1 MDVKTMPGVLMSLL
15 SIGSLIVILRG
26 LQLSLRKT
34 GWELSK
40 QKNIFYRTFFIII
53 LWVGTISL
61 LAWNG
66 FFSDFSKMPPRPAF
80 AVLLPLPFV
89 IAAALSAKGS
99 QLIKAVPP
107 HWLIG
112 MQSFRILV
120 EILLWRAFLLNL
132 LPIQMT
138 FEGNNFDGLSGVL
151 AIPFALILR
160 KKWSSF
166 FSLLYNIIGIALL
179 LNILVI
185 AVLSMP
191 APLRYFM
198 NEPPNTL
205 VGEFPFIFLPAV
217 LVVIAYSMHIFSLRQ
232 WWLFRKNN

>member
-1 MDVKTMPGVLMSLL
+1 MGAKLLPAILMSAL
-15 SIGSLIVILRG
+15 SLASLVVILRG
-26 LQLSLRKT
+26 ILLVLRRTHWEKKT
-34 GWELSK
+34 
-40 QKNIFYRTFFIII
+40 QKNIFYATI
-53 LWVGTISL
+53 LVIAAWVGAIGV

-66 FFSDFSKMPPRPAF
+66 FFSDFSKLPPRPAIV
-80 AVLLPLPFV
+80 VLLPLIIIIP
-89 IAAALSAKGS
+89 IAFSRKGT
-99 QLIKAVPP
+99 QLIMATPP

-120 EILLWRAFLLNL
+120 EVLLWRSFLLNL

-151 AIPFALILR
+151 AIPFALIIR

-166 FSLLYNIIGIALL
+166 FALVYNIVGIGLL

-191 APLRYFM
+191 TPMRHFL

-205 VGEFPFIFLPAV
+205 VGEFPFIYLPSV
-217 LVVIAYSMHIFSLRQ
+217 LVVIAYSLHIFSLRQ
-232 WWLFRKNN
+232 WWLFRKR